1 MSAADL
7 VFAFCLLLG
16 GGLLLFTLIVDDIF
30 GGLLSALHFGFD
42 VAGVSPTP
50 ILLGFVAMFGV
61 GGLFGLHSLNAGVGI
76 ATGVAT
82 VAGLLGASVAFG
94 AFKVLKQAESTDTF
108 SLEEMVGSTGRVLV
122 GIPASRFG
130 TVLISFAG
138 SSHNMTATA
147 DSEIPAGKVVEGRGR
162 RRRQPRRRPQ
172 SGSSRE
178 LGGFA
183 LSSRGPL
190 VTTIKEHVPMPSFVT
205 TTPFLAVTGVIILVL
220 ILAFVASRYKVAGAN
235 EAIIVAGSR
244 GAKVRDERGKV
255 VSTPGDKG
263 VKVVV
268 GGGTIVMPL
277 LNRVG
282 RLKLTARQINV
293 QLSDAVTSQGI
304 KVQVQ
309 GVATFKIGRDVESL
323 RNAAERFLD
332 AKPEQVDSIV
342 KNVLEG
348 SLRSIVGTLTIEELI
363 RDRQK
368 LLQQVQDAA
377 KGDLATS
384 GLQIDAFTI
393 QSFSDES
400 NYIELLGQQSVST
413 VTRDARMVKATT
425 DQEAAVREAESQQI
439 KINAGRDV
447 ALREAETK
455 TQVAAAQARADQ
467 AGPLAQAEAQQEVVR
482 KQTELAQLEADRKEK
497 ELLSSTVKPAAAEA
511 QAVIARA
518 EGDKRARIAS
528 AEADAETTRL
538 EGGAEAQIVLTKGE
552 AEAKALAMRADAYKQ
567 FNEAAIIQTVLAALP
582 DIVRAAAEPMGHID
596 SLTVMSADGASD
608 IVKNATR
615 AMIESTTAIKGL
627 TGLDVPNL
635 IGGAL
640 GRGFGERLRTGDGER
655 GSDVGSAAD
664 RISEIAGEGL
674 AALKVQRAEAAARA
688 EALAKE
694 AEAKAAAE
702 VEKAAEEAAKAK
714 AVAGSLKAAGAAD
727 EAPRVRPTSR
737 LARPGPGPLS
747 LNRSPLRRSRAC
759 LRARATW
766 RMGKV
771 ARRPASPGAQHSALR
786 RPDAQ

>member
-1 MSAADL
+1 
-7 VFAFCLLLG
+7 
-16 GGLLLFTLIVDDIF
+16 
-30 GGLLSALHFGFD
+30 
-42 VAGVSPTP
+42 
-50 ILLGFVAMFGV
+50 
-61 GGLFGLHSLNAGVGI
+61 
-76 ATGVAT
+76 
-82 VAGLLGASVAFG
+82 
-94 AFKVLKQAESTDTF
+94 
-108 SLEEMVGSTGRVLV
+108 
-122 GIPASRFG
+122 
-130 TVLISFAG
+130 
-138 SSHNMTATA
+138 
-147 DSEIPAGKVVEGRGR
+147 
-162 RRRQPRRRPQ
+162 
-172 SGSSRE
+172 
-178 LGGFA
+178 
-183 LSSRGPL
+183 
-190 VTTIKEHVPMPSFVT
+190 MPSFVT
-205 TTPFLAVTGVIILVL
+205 TTPFLAVTGVVILIL

-244 GAKVRDERGKV
+244 GAKVRDEHGRV
-255 VSTPGDKG
+255 TSAPGDKG

-332 AKPEQVDSIV
+332 ARPEQVDSIV

-439 KINAGRDV
+439 KINAARDV
-447 ALREAETK
+447 SLREAETK

-482 KQTELAQLEADRKEK
+482 KQTELAQLAAERKEM
-497 ELLSSTVKPAAAEA
+497 ELLSTTVKPAAAEA
-511 QAVIARA
+511 QAVIAKA

-538 EGGAEAQIVLTKGE
+538 EGGAEAAIVLTKGE

-582 DIVRAAAEPMGHID
+582 EIVRAAAEPMGHIN

-635 IGGAL
+635 IGGAM
-640 GRGFGERLRTGDGER
+640 GRGFGERLRTGDGDG

-664 RISEIAGEGL
+664 RISQIAGEGL
-674 AALKVQRAEAAARA
+674 STLKAARA
-688 EALAKE
+688 EAEARAKE
-694 AEAKAAAE
+694 AEAKVAEDSKKAAAAAD
-702 VEKAAEEAAKAK
+702 KAAAAADAQATAVASRLEASGAVQTTPPATVVQKPGVAPAPWSTVTQAKAD
-714 AVAGSLKAAGAAD
+714 AMAGVGPSEGNVAQWGKWMADRLREVPNIQLYDALKLVELG
-727 EAPRVRPTSR
+727 EKGPAP
-737 LARPGPGPLS
+737 
-747 LNRSPLRRSRAC
+747 
-759 LRARATW
+759 ARAVWQT
-766 RMGKV
+766 
-771 ARRPASPGAQHSALR
+771 AQAVLLKDYGSVTVGDLLKRFHS
-786 RPDAQ
+786 

>member
-1 MSAADL
+1 MPE
-7 VFAFCLLLG
+7 FA
-16 GGLLLFTLIVDDIF
+16 T
-30 GGLLSALHFGFD
+30 S
-42 VAGVSPTP
+42 
-50 ILLGFVAMFGV
+50 
-61 GGLFGLHSLNAGVGI
+61 
-76 ATGVAT
+76 
-82 VAGLLGASVAFG
+82 
-94 AFKVLKQAESTDTF
+94 
-108 SLEEMVGSTGRVLV
+108 
-122 GIPASRFG
+122 
-130 TVLISFAG
+130 
-138 SSHNMTATA
+138 
-147 DSEIPAGKVVEGRGR
+147 
-162 RRRQPRRRPQ
+162 
-172 SGSSRE
+172 
-178 LGGFA
+178 
-183 LSSRGPL
+183 
-190 VTTIKEHVPMPSFVT
+190 
-205 TTPFLAVTGVIILVL
+205 TPFLAVTGVIILIL

-244 GAKVRDERGKV
+244 GAKVHDERGQP
-255 VSTPGDKG
+255 VSHSGDKG

-400 NYIELLGQQSVST
+400 NYIELLGQQSVAT
-413 VTRDARMVKATT
+413 VTRDARMAKATT
-425 DQEAAVREAESQQI
+425 DQEAAVREAEAQQI
-439 KINAGRDV
+439 KINAARDV
-447 ALREAETK
+447 SLREAETK

-467 AGPLAQAEAQQEVVR
+467 AGPLAQAEATQEVVR

-497 ELLSSTVKPAAAEA
+497 ELLSTTVKPAAAEA

-518 EGDKRARIAS
+518 EGAKRARIAS

-567 FNEAAIIQTVLAALP
+567 FNEAAIIQTVLSALP

-596 SLTVMSADGASD
+596 SLTVLSSDGASD

-615 AMIESTTAIKGL
+615 AMVESTTAIKGL
-627 TGLDVPNL
+627 TGLDVPSL
-635 IGGAL
+635 VGGAL
-640 GRGFGERLRTGDGER
+640 GRGFGERLRTGEGGEN
-655 GSDVGSAAD
+655 GGGETAVS
-664 RISEIAGEGL
+664 RINELAREGL
-674 AALKVQRAEAAARA
+674 STMPARAEQAAARVEEKVEPVVA
-688 EALAKE
+688 ATA
-694 AEAKAAAE
+694 AEAKKVAAAADK
-702 VEKAAEEAAKAK
+702 VAAETKQSAAKA
-714 AVAGSLKAAGAAD
+714 ATVAAALGTAGAAKL
-727 EAPRVRPTSR
+727 APSEGTVLQWAQWTADQLRHVPSIQLYGSVK
-737 LARPGPGPLS
+737 LADLIDHGPPQ
-747 LNRSPLRRSRAC
+747 AV
-759 LRARATW
+759 AVWHTAQAA
-766 RMGKV
+766 MGKDYGQMTV
-771 ARRPASPGAQHSALR
+771 ADLLQRFAHSS
-786 RPDAQ
+786 

>member
-1 MSAADL
+1 MPDFLTSSPFLGVAA
-7 VFAFCLLLG
+7 VVILLL
-16 GGLLLFTLIVDDIF
+16 L
-30 GGLLSALHFGFD
+30 
-42 VAGVSPTP
+42 
-50 ILLGFVAMFGV
+50 
-61 GGLFGLHSLNAGVGI
+61 
-76 ATGVAT
+76 
-82 VAGLLGASVAFG
+82 
-94 AFKVLKQAESTDTF
+94 
-108 SLEEMVGSTGRVLV
+108 
-122 GIPASRFG
+122 
-130 TVLISFAG
+130 
-138 SSHNMTATA
+138 
-147 DSEIPAGKVVEGRGR
+147 
-162 RRRQPRRRPQ
+162 
-172 SGSSRE
+172 
-178 LGGFA
+178 
-183 LSSRGPL
+183 
-190 VTTIKEHVPMPSFVT
+190 
-205 TTPFLAVTGVIILVL
+205 
-220 ILAFVASRYKVAGAN
+220 LAFVASRYKVAGAN

-244 GAKVRDERGKV
+244 GSKVRDERGQT

-268 GGGTIVMPL
+268 GGGTLVFPL
-277 LNRVG
+277 VNRVG
-282 RLKLTARQINV
+282 KLKLTARQIGV
-293 QLSDAVTSQGI
+293 QLTDAVTSQGI

-400 NYIELLGQQSVST
+400 NYIELLGQQSVAT
-413 VTRDARMVKATT
+413 VTRDARMAKAAT
-425 DQEAAVREAESQQI
+425 DQDAAVREAEAQQV
-439 KINAGRDV
+439 KINAARDV
-447 ALREAETK
+447 SLREAETK

-467 AGPLAQAEAQQEVVR
+467 SGPLAQAEAQQEVVR

-497 ELLSSTVKPAAAEA
+497 ELLSTTVKPAAAEA

-518 EGDKRARIAS
+518 EGAKRARIAS

-582 DIVRAAAEPMGHID
+582 DIVKAAAEPMGKID

-608 IVKNATR
+608 IVRNATR

-640 GRGFGERLRTGDGER
+640 GRNIGVARPAGENGEPTE
-655 GSDVGSAAD
+655 SAVD
-664 RISEIAGEGL
+664 RISSIAGEGL
-674 AALKVQRAEAAARA
+674 SALKAQEAARAAAAKAAADEAAAKAQEEAQRVKEAAEKAGALAQVHVVEPAKEAGQKAWGVVEQTKPGAAAAKVGPSDGNLKQWAKWLADQLHRVPDIQVYDALRLSDLETKGPAAARA
-688 EALAKE
+688 VWATAKS
-694 AEAKAAAE
+694 
-702 VEKAAEEAAKAK
+702 VLNEEY
-714 AVAGSLKAAGAAD
+714 
-727 EAPRVRPTSR
+727 
-737 LARPGPGPLS
+737 
-747 LNRSPLRRSRAC
+747 
-759 LRARATW
+759 
-766 RMGKV
+766 GKV
-771 ARRPASPGAQHSALR
+771 TIGDLMAQFQGLQS
-786 RPDAQ
+786 

>member
-1 MSAADL
+1 
-7 VFAFCLLLG
+7 
-16 GGLLLFTLIVDDIF
+16 
-30 GGLLSALHFGFD
+30 
-42 VAGVSPTP
+42 
-50 ILLGFVAMFGV
+50 
-61 GGLFGLHSLNAGVGI
+61 
-76 ATGVAT
+76 
-82 VAGLLGASVAFG
+82 
-94 AFKVLKQAESTDTF
+94 
-108 SLEEMVGSTGRVLV
+108 
-122 GIPASRFG
+122 
-130 TVLISFAG
+130 
-138 SSHNMTATA
+138 
-147 DSEIPAGKVVEGRGR
+147 
-162 RRRQPRRRPQ
+162 
-172 SGSSRE
+172 
-178 LGGFA
+178 
-183 LSSRGPL
+183 
-190 VTTIKEHVPMPSFVT
+190 MPSFVT
-205 TTPFLAVTGVIILVL
+205 STPFLAVTGVIILVL
-220 ILAFVASRYKVAGAN
+220 LIAFVASRYKVASAN
-235 EAIIVAGSR
+235 EALIVAGSR
-244 GAKVRDERGKV
+244 GAKVRDAKGQV
-255 VSTPGDKG
+255 MSSSGDRG

-268 GGGTIVMPL
+268 GGGTFIRPL
-277 LNRVG
+277 LDRVG
-282 RLKLTARQINV
+282 KLKLTARQINV
-293 QLSDAVTSQGI
+293 QLADAVTSQGI

-497 ELLSSTVKPAAAEA
+497 ELLSSTVKPAAALA
-511 QAVIARA
+511 QAVIAKA
-518 EGDKRARIAS
+518 EGDKRAKIAS

-582 DIVRAAAEPMGHID
+582 EIVRAAAEPMGHIN

-608 IVKNATR
+608 LVKNATR

-627 TGLDVPNL
+627 TGLDVPSL
-635 IGGAL
+635 IGGAM
-640 GRGFGERLRTGDGER
+640 GRGFGERLRTGDGSG
-655 GSDVGSAAD
+655 GSESGSASD

-674 AALKVQRAEAAARA
+674 STLKAARAEAAAKA
-688 EALAKE
+688 EAAAEEARTAAHE
-694 AEAKAAAE
+694 AEAKAAAG
-702 VEKAAEEAAKAK
+702 VQKAEEEAAKAQ
-714 AVAGSLKAAGAAD
+714 AVAGALKTAGATKAASAAD
-727 EAPRVRPTSR
+727 KVASSPAWGTVSQVKTDAMQGVGPAAGNVEQWAQWAASQLAQVPQIQVYGALR
-737 LARPGPGPLS
+737 LSDLADRGPASAKAVWQTAQAVLGKDYGSVTVGDL
-747 LNRSPLRRSRAC
+747 LNRFR
-759 LRARATW
+759 
-766 RMGKV
+766 
-771 ARRPASPGAQHSALR
+771 H
-786 RPDAQ
+786 

>member
-1 MSAADL
+1 M
-7 VFAFCLLLG
+7 
-16 GGLLLFTLIVDDIF
+16 
-30 GGLLSALHFGFD
+30 
-42 VAGVSPTP
+42 P
-50 ILLGFVAMFGV
+50 
-61 GGLFGLHSLNAGVGI
+61 N
-76 ATGVAT
+76 
-82 VAGLLGASVAFG
+82 
-94 AFKVLKQAESTDTF
+94 
-108 SLEEMVGSTGRVLV
+108 
-122 GIPASRFG
+122 
-130 TVLISFAG
+130 
-138 SSHNMTATA
+138 
-147 DSEIPAGKVVEGRGR
+147 
-162 RRRQPRRRPQ
+162 
-172 SGSSRE
+172 
-178 LGGFA
+178 
-183 LSSRGPL
+183 L
-190 VTTIKEHVPMPSFVT
+190 VTS
-205 TTPFLAVTGVIILVL
+205 TPFYAVTGVIILIL

-235 EAIIVAGSR
+235 EALIVAGSR
-244 GAKVRDERGKV
+244 GAKVHDERGQQ
-255 VSTPGDKG
+255 VSHPGDKG

-282 RLKLTARQINV
+282 KLKLTARQINV
-293 QLSDAVTSQGI
+293 QLADAVTSQGI

-400 NYIELLGQQSVST
+400 NYIELLGQQSVAT
-413 VTRDARMVKATT
+413 ITRDARMAKAAT
-425 DQEAAVREAESQQI
+425 DQEAAVREAQAQQV
-439 KINAGRDV
+439 KISAGRDV

-467 AGPLAQAEAQQEVVR
+467 AGPLAAAEAQQEVVR
-482 KQTELAQLEADRKEK
+482 KQTELADLAAQRKEK
-497 ELLSSTVKPAAAEA
+497 ELLSSTVKPAAADA
-511 QAVIARA
+511 QAVIAKA
-518 EGDKRARIAS
+518 EGDKRARIAA

-608 IVKNATR
+608 IVRNATR

-640 GRGFGERLRTGDGER
+640 GRGFGERLRTGDGDR
-655 GSDVGSAAD
+655 SSDTGTAAD
-664 RISEIAGEGL
+664 RISQIAGEGL
-674 AALKVQRAEAAARA
+674 STLKAARAEAAAKA
-688 EALAKE
+688 EAAAHEAQAKAAADVNKAAE
-694 AEAKAAAE
+694 VAEEEAAAAEAKASGVAAKLSASGAVQGKVPGAAE
-702 VEKAAEEAAKAK
+702 PWSTVPQTKPGASVADTVVAKVTPSEGNAAQWAKW
-714 AVAGSLKAAGAAD
+714 LAD
-727 EAPRVRPTSR
+727 QLVRMPDIQVYNALR
-737 LARPGPGPLS
+737 LSDLVDKGPAS
-747 LNRSPLRRSRAC
+747 
-759 LRARATW
+759 ARAVWMTAQAVL
-766 RMGKV
+766 GKDYGNLTV
-771 ARRPASPGAQHSALR
+771 ADLLKRFHP
-786 RPDAQ
+786 

>member
-1 MSAADL
+1 MPDFVTSTPF
-7 VFAFCLLLG
+7 FA
-16 GGLLLFTLIVDDIF
+16 
-30 GGLLSALHFGFD
+30 
-42 VAGVSPTP
+42 VAGVV
-50 ILLGFVAMFGV
+50 IL
-61 GGLFGLHSLNAGVGI
+61 I
-76 ATGVAT
+76 
-82 VAGLLGASVAFG
+82 
-94 AFKVLKQAESTDTF
+94 
-108 SLEEMVGSTGRVLV
+108 
-122 GIPASRFG
+122 
-130 TVLISFAG
+130 
-138 SSHNMTATA
+138 
-147 DSEIPAGKVVEGRGR
+147 
-162 RRRQPRRRPQ
+162 
-172 SGSSRE
+172 
-178 LGGFA
+178 
-183 LSSRGPL
+183 
-190 VTTIKEHVPMPSFVT
+190 
-205 TTPFLAVTGVIILVL
+205 L

-235 EAIIVAGSR
+235 EAIIVAGAR
-244 GAKVRDERGKV
+244 GAKVRDERGQV
-255 VSTPGDKG
+255 ASAPGDKG

-425 DQEAAVREAESQQI
+425 DQEAAVREAESMQI

-640 GRGFGERLRTGDGER
+640 GRGFGERLRTGDGESS
-655 GSDVGSAAD
+655 SDSGSAAD

-674 AALKVQRAEAAARA
+674 STLKAARAEAAAK
-688 EALAKE
+688 AKE
-694 AEAKAAAE
+694 AEAR
-702 VEKAAEEAAKAK
+702 AAEEAEKASVAAEKVAAAADAKAT
-714 AVAGSLKAAGAAD
+714 AVASKLSAAGVVHATAAPTAAPWSAVEQTKPGEKAASPSEGSVAQWAKWLADQLRQVPDIQVYDALRLNDLAAK
-727 EAPRVRPTSR
+727 
-737 LARPGPGPLS
+737 GPV
-747 LNRSPLRRSRAC
+747 
-759 LRARATW
+759 RARAVWTTAQAVL
-766 RMGKV
+766 GKDYGTVTV
-771 ARRPASPGAQHSALR
+771 ADLLKRFQS
-786 RPDAQ
+786 

>member
-1 MSAADL
+1 
-7 VFAFCLLLG
+7 
-16 GGLLLFTLIVDDIF
+16 
-30 GGLLSALHFGFD
+30 
-42 VAGVSPTP
+42 
-50 ILLGFVAMFGV
+50 
-61 GGLFGLHSLNAGVGI
+61 
-76 ATGVAT
+76 
-82 VAGLLGASVAFG
+82 
-94 AFKVLKQAESTDTF
+94 
-108 SLEEMVGSTGRVLV
+108 
-122 GIPASRFG
+122 
-130 TVLISFAG
+130 
-138 SSHNMTATA
+138 
-147 DSEIPAGKVVEGRGR
+147 
-162 RRRQPRRRPQ
+162 
-172 SGSSRE
+172 
-178 LGGFA
+178 
-183 LSSRGPL
+183 
-190 VTTIKEHVPMPSFVT
+190 MPSFVT
-205 TTPFLAVTGVIILVL
+205 STPFFAVAIVVIIIL

-244 GAKVRDERGKV
+244 GSKVRDERGQA

-413 VTRDARMVKATT
+413 VTRDARIMKAST
-425 DQEAAVREAESQQI
+425 DQEAAVREAEAQQI

-447 ALREAETK
+447 SLREAETK
-455 TQVAAAQARADQ
+455 MQVAAAQARADQ

-596 SLTVMSADGASD
+596 SLTVLSADGASD
-608 IVKNATR
+608 IVRNATR

-640 GRGFGERLRTGDGER
+640 GRGFGERLRTGDGDA
-655 GSDVGSAAD
+655 GGDAASPAD

-674 AALKVQRAEAAARA
+674 STLKAARAEAAAKA
-688 EALAKE
+688 EAAAHE
-694 AEAKAAAE
+694 AQAKAAADL
-702 VEKAAEEAAKAK
+702 EKAAEEAAKAQ
-714 AVAGSLKAAGAAD
+714 AVAGALKAAGAQ
-727 EAPRVRPTSR
+727 
-737 LARPGPGPLS
+737 
-747 LNRSPLRRSRAC
+747 
-759 LRARATW
+759 
-766 RMGKV
+766 KV
-771 ARRPASPGAQHSALR
+771 ASTAEKVVGAAQPWAEVAQTKPGGPAVTAGPSEGNVAQWARWLAQQLKQIPQIQLFGAIKLSSLADR
-786 RPDAQ
+786 GPAQAQAIWHTAEAVLGKDYGDMTVAELLQRFGA

>member
-1 MSAADL
+1 
-7 VFAFCLLLG
+7 
-16 GGLLLFTLIVDDIF
+16 
-30 GGLLSALHFGFD
+30 
-42 VAGVSPTP
+42 
-50 ILLGFVAMFGV
+50 
-61 GGLFGLHSLNAGVGI
+61 
-76 ATGVAT
+76 
-82 VAGLLGASVAFG
+82 
-94 AFKVLKQAESTDTF
+94 
-108 SLEEMVGSTGRVLV
+108 
-122 GIPASRFG
+122 
-130 TVLISFAG
+130 
-138 SSHNMTATA
+138 
-147 DSEIPAGKVVEGRGR
+147 
-162 RRRQPRRRPQ
+162 
-172 SGSSRE
+172 
-178 LGGFA
+178 
-183 LSSRGPL
+183 
-190 VTTIKEHVPMPSFVT
+190 MPSFVT
-205 TTPFLAVTGVIILVL
+205 STPFFAVAVVVIIIL

-244 GAKVRDERGKV
+244 GSKVRDERGQA

-293 QLSDAVTSQGI
+293 SLSDAVTSQGI

-425 DQEAAVREAESQQI
+425 DQEAAVREAEAQQI
-439 KINAGRDV
+439 KINAARDV
-447 ALREAETK
+447 SLREAETK

-467 AGPLAQAEAQQEVVR
+467 AGPLAAAEAQQEVVR
-482 KQTELAQLEADRKEK
+482 KQTELAQLAADRKEM

-511 QAVIARA
+511 QAVIAKA

-582 DIVRAAAEPMGHID
+582 EIVRAAAEPMGHID

-640 GRGFGERLRTGDGER
+640 GRGFGERLRTGDGAG
-655 GSDVGSAAD
+655 GSDVGSASG

-674 AALKVQRAEAAARA
+674 ATLKAARAEAAAKA
-688 EALAKE
+688 EA
-694 AEAKAAAE
+694 
-702 VEKAAEEAAKAK
+702 AAEEAKAK
-714 AVAGSLKAAGAAD
+714 AAEAEQEAAEEASKAESIAGALKAAGAAKVAD
-727 EAPRVRPTSR
+727 VVDKVPGAAEKWAAVPQTKPGAAAAAVAPSAGNVEQWAKWLAGQLARVPQIQVYDALR
-737 LARPGPGPLS
+737 LADLVDKGPAPARAVWQTAQAVLGKDYGDVTVGDL
-747 LNRSPLRRSRAC
+747 LRRFH
-759 LRARATW
+759 
-766 RMGKV
+766 
-771 ARRPASPGAQHSALR
+771 P
-786 RPDAQ
+786 